1 MPGLPDL
8 PPTMDTITMLNTTG
22 FRITSPSLR
31 LWKPLLAAA
40 ALALGACA
48 TVPQPLSGEYT
59 PLTPAQASQG
69 GTGGTLVR
77 WGGEI
82 IKTEPEAHQT
92 CFFVLS
98 KALDSSARP
107 VLDNGSQ
114 GRFMA
119 CHEGFYDPEVF
130 TKGREVTFTGTTHGI
145 VTRKVG
151 DYDYAYPRLVADTVY
166 LWPKRPRVVRYN
178 SPFYRDPFWGPIGPW
193 GYDPFWYQP
202 RVIVVHGH
210 HHRPPPPKKGK

>member
-1 MPGLPDL
+1 MFNMKPFHPAYTL
-8 PPTMDTITMLNTTG
+8 
-22 FRITSPSLR
+22 SR
-31 LWKPLLAAA
+31 LWKP
-40 ALALGACA
+40 ALALAGLLAVGACA

-59 PLTPAQASQG
+59 ALTPTQAAQG
-69 GTGGTLVR
+69 GSGGTLVR

-82 IKTEPEAHQT
+82 IKTEPEANQT

-119 CHEGFYDPEVF
+119 CHDGFYDPEVF

-145 VTRKVG
+145 VSRKVG
-151 DYDYAYPRLVADTVY
+151 DYDYAYPRLVANTVY
-166 LWPKRPRVVRYN
+166 LWPKRPRVVRYQ
-178 SPFYRDPFWGPIGPW
+178 SPFYRDPFWGPASPW
-193 GYDPFWYQP
+193 GYYDPFWYSP
-202 RVIVVHGH
+202 RRVIVVRGHH
-210 HHRPPPPKKGK
+210 HHRPPPKKGK